1 MFNYKR
7 LTFLLLLLCFILTI
21 TDSQLERQARRS
33 LLSLVNI
40 VVEEGSTVSETA
52 PSSFLD
58 SMETGRINLYN
69 FFNKQDD
76 VLGAKVDASKGIL
89 SVFFGIAYYAI
100 LLVKFLTAYVITFYP
115 FVILM
120 FYLFFTSPFF
130 RKNEFCGK
138 FLVTRLLFFNTMKKI
153 KGKDFSKLS
162 LASHKKFGGKLE
174 LVSKFKLKNSDDLSI
189 AYTPG
194 VADVC
199 TQIFKD
205 KNSSANVYTLKKNT
219 VAVITDGSAVLG
231 LGNIGAFAAIP
242 VMEGKAVLMKHFAGV
257 DSFPI
262 SLNTQN
268 VEEIIQTIKNI
279 EPVFGGINLEDI
291 SAPRCFEIEERLKE
305 ELNIPVMHDDQ
316 WGAATVT
323 VAALINALKVV
334 KKKNKNVSVC
344 LVGAGAAGIATA
356 KLLEVYGVKNLTV
369 FDSVGAINLFRS
381 DLSEIKKSVAKMNT
395 LNLEGNIKENMHNF
409 DVFIGLS
416 KPNLLTSEDVK
427 NMKNDSI
434 IFALAHPSPEILPKD
449 AMLGGARIIGTGRS
463 DFPNQI
469 NNSIFFPGFWRGV
482 LDKQNKNKQ
491 VKNMNNFDKKLFIKC
506 AEAIASCVKPTANK
520 ILPSTLDKKV
530 HKKVADT
537 VLRYK

>member
-1 MFNYKR
+1 
-7 LTFLLLLLCFILTI
+7 
-21 TDSQLERQARRS
+21 
-33 LLSLVNI
+33 
-40 VVEEGSTVSETA
+40 
-52 PSSFLD
+52 
-58 SMETGRINLYN
+58 
-69 FFNKQDD
+69 
-76 VLGAKVDASKGIL
+76 
-89 SVFFGIAYYAI
+89 
-100 LLVKFLTAYVITFYP
+100 
-115 FVILM
+115 
-120 FYLFFTSPFF
+120 
-130 RKNEFCGK
+130 
-138 FLVTRLLFFNTMKKI
+138 MKKI

-434 IFALAHPSPEILPKD
+434 IFALANPSPEILPKD